1 MTDYA
6 RARFLM
12 VEGQVK
18 PNKVTDEGV
27 VDAMLEVPRELFV
40 PKSLRG
46 VAYVDEDIQ
55 MAPGRYL
62 VEPMI
67 LARLLNEATVQS
79 TDIALDV
86 GGGTGYSAALL
97 ARLASTVVA
106 VEGDGELVG
115 QATSTLQQLGVDNAV
130 VVEGD
135 PKAGYPEQ
143 APYDVILINNS
154 VPEVPQALL
163 DQLADGG
170 RLVTVVSESGHL
182 GKAMIYRRIGD
193 TISHRQLFDA
203 STPTHPAFERKPA
216 FEF

>member
-55 MAPGRYL
+55 IAPGRYL
-62 VEPMI
+62 IEPMI
-67 LARLLNEATVQS
+67 LGRLLNEAAVRP
-79 TDIALDV
+79 TDIVLDV

-97 ARLASTVVA
+97 ARMASTVVA
-106 VEGDGELVG
+106 VEGDTELAS
-115 QATSTLQQLGVDNAV
+115 QATATLQQLGVDNAV

-143 APYDVILINNS
+143 APYDVILVNNS
-154 VPEVPQALL
+154 VPEVPRTLL
-163 DQLADGG
+163 DQLAEGG
-170 RLVTVVSESGHL
+170 RLVTVLSETGHL

-193 TISHRQLFDA
+193 TVSHRQLFDA

>member
-55 MAPGRYL
+55 VAPGRYL

-67 LARLLNEATVQS
+67 LARLLNEATVRP
-79 TDIALDV
+79 TDIVLDV

-106 VEGDGELVG
+106 VEGDPGLAG
-115 QATSTLQQLGVDNAV
+115 QATATLQHLGVDNAV
-130 VVEGD
+130 VVEGR
-135 PKAGYPEQ
+135 PEGRISAAGT
-143 APYDVILINNS
+143 L
-154 VPEVPQALL
+154 
-163 DQLADGG
+163 
-170 RLVTVVSESGHL
+170 
-182 GKAMIYRRIGD
+182 
-193 TISHRQLFDA
+193 
-203 STPTHPAFERKPA
+203 
-216 FEF
+216 